1 MRYKMEKVEY
11 QVFTYDEDYS
21 AFRVMT
27 GKYEGAEFI
36 FTTLRLN
43 EENSTEDDSEIS
55 VEYFIVKHSDKTPV
69 EGEDFK
75 DVISYVLTDVLE
87 TCTVDAVL
95 ENTEEEPK
103 EK

>member
-1 MRYKMEKVEY
+1 MEKNIEY
-11 QVFTYDEDYS
+11 QVFKYDEDYS
-21 AFRVMT
+21 AFRVT
-27 GKYEGAEFI
+27 SGKYEGAEFI
-36 FTTLRLN
+36 FTTLSIN
-43 EENSTEDDSEIS
+43 EETSTEDDSEIS

-87 TCTVDAVL
+87 TCIVDAVL